1 MNNHRFFRYAWIGAI
16 GLVLAC
22 TCSTLSSGAA
32 TLSSISSAS
41 PGTLAGNSTAAAE
54 TLPAL
59 TPNPLTVHP
68 TLDTAHA
75 ASNKLN
81 IQIGVAR
88 DTNVFSKL
96 TGGGD
101 YTVVVPGAL
110 LTRDTDG
117 SFLPAFGTAVTVT
130 PVSAIG
136 GIPFSKGYLAAL
148 QIGPEGLLTA
158 APGHITLNIPG
169 TFNPTDLVGFAADS
183 AGTNFH
189 LYPILAVPIG
199 DSINVSMAVTHY
211 SLYGVSQATQA
222 EITAQQAHPP
232 QTTESQDD
240 ELLATPDFSAVQK
253 NLTKVHDRSVKPLID
268 KLDSLAGDCNFVVN
282 SAYQYEH
289 WNAQVDTLLQTKYFK
304 GTVTHDANILAERLK
319 ECLKKTCPPCLA
331 GKKADKK
338 NANTFIVQ
346 ATFLQSVDLVLDK
359 MDDFNKWTP
368 LINQCASNAG
378 LPLPEPPVADCG
390 GTNCGP
396 TAVPPT
402 CP

>member
-1 MNNHRFFRYAWIGAI
+1 MAPRRISRFILMAVVLFA
-16 GLVLAC
+16 LAC
-22 TCSTLSSGAA
+22 TCSTITSGVA
-32 TLSSISSAS
+32 TLSSISSAV
-41 PGTLAGNSTAAAE
+41 PGTLAGNSNAAE

-75 ASNKLN
+75 AHDTFAET
-81 IQIGVAR
+81 GVNR
-88 DTNVFSKL
+88 DSGVTAKL

-101 YTVVVPGAL
+101 YEVVIPGAL

-117 SFLPAFGTAVTVT
+117 SFLPAFGTALTVT

-136 GIPFSKGYLAAL
+136 GIPFSKGYLVAL
-148 QIGPEGLLTA
+148 QIIPEGLLSA
-158 APGHITLNIPG
+158 APGMITLNLPA
-169 TFNPTDLVGFAADS
+169 TYNPTDLVGFAADA

-189 LYPILAVPIG
+189 LYPILASTYSGITH
-199 DSINVSMAVTHY
+199 ITIAVTHF
-211 SLYGVSQATQA
+211 SIYGVAQATQA
-222 EITAQQAHPP
+222 EITAQQAHTPTSP
-232 QTTESQDD
+232 GDQDD
-240 ELLATPDFSAVQK
+240 DLLAAPDMTK
-253 NLTKVHDRSVKPLID
+253 IRDRLTKVHDRTVKPAID
-268 KLDSLAGDCNFVVN
+268 KLDNLAGDCNFVTN
-282 SAYQYEH
+282 TAYEFEH
-289 WNAQVDTLLQTKYFK
+289 WNAQVDNLLQTNNFK
-304 GTVTHDANILAERLK
+304 STVIHDANILAERLK
-319 ECLKKTCPPCLA
+319 ECLKKTCPPCLV

-346 ATFLQSVDLVLDK
+346 ATFMEYVDKVLDQ
-359 MDDFNKWTP
+359 MDDFNKWSQ
-368 LINQCASNAG
+368 LVNLCAGNAG